1 MDPPWVTHPARDHS
15 QWTEDCCLGWGPL
28 PTTREVDSTSRHR
41 GWEASRMEATDDA
54 HSKLLINIFTS
65 TGEAPDGKLGLE
77 IPAPCRSHDSP
88 TTEVRQEPGDSPFL
102 PLGRVCINE
111 IVKVFWKPRNC
122 MRFSAL
128 SHSVVSD
135 SLWPPGLQH
144 ARPPCPL
151 PTPGAYSNS
160 CPLSR

>member
-1 MDPPWVTHPARDHS
+1 MFAPWKKSYDKPRQRIKKQRDTLPLKVQIS
-15 QWTEDCCLGWGPL
+15 QWTEDCRLGWGPL

-65 TGEAPDGKLGLE
+65 TGAAPDGKLGLE

-135 SLWPPGLQH
+135 SLWVTLE
-144 ARPPCPL
+144 L
-151 PTPGAYSNS
+151 D
-160 CPLSR
+160 LKE